1 CEPIPHIANST
12 ICNCNNQTTY
22 PIIITALLLPCFTAL
37 PPFSTTYLFPFI
49 LPNPEPKRCLSSV
62 TEMTQ
67 PDLQRRG
74 AGVQELAG
82 GHVLTIE
89 TLTKQ
94 LDENSQKMK
103 DYAQQVAKQ
112 NVEIEMKNRE
122 IAAKEQVA
130 QALRDD
136 ADKRASEH
144 KKTVDE
150 LIKEKDN
157 YKKLQTKCLELV
169 GRIQELKKAAQD
181 QSGPQSRTGI
191 TNAEFNALR
200 NELNI
205 HQRRADKLSKENA
218 QLKAAPTTAPAPTTA
233 FAAPAVP
240 VKESAEYKELE
251 KRHERIKEEIRK
263 RNKKQ
268 TDEIEKLTKEVEQ
281 LQDKKADDARLIEE
295 LENDGE
301 YYENQAKQLR
311 DRVVELEAN
320 LNGDLAE
327 RLNEVNETCDILQQ
341 DKDNLQQQLRILQ
354 NSTVSVAD
362 YNAAVSQRDVTLSHQ
377 NNQTDQLNRLV
388 AQRDAEIHVLQRDLE
403 EAREDL
409 ENISDDR
416 EEVKAECAIFQN
428 DTAELRREL
437 KKERDEKV
445 GLQAHIAALQGQ
457 LSGSQTQIA
466 SLQAELNEEKRS
478 SQEKVGQLGN
488 DLRAAKDARNDV
500 YNQAVEHI
508 NGQNAELG
516 TLKNENAALREQVTA
531 SEATKG
537 EEKVSSSQF
546 QAQYSLYRTKATKL
560 EKQVGELQAVL
571 ADYEA
576 QARAHVCAAAEQTPP
591 APANYLSYSGS
602 TTVTTAPEAPTTSSD
617 DEIDELCDLV
627 ANCHLNL
634 AEEAEL
640 YPARPQLST
649 PSPSSPL
656 PPLPSSPLPP
666 PPITLQTPLTPP
678 PSPPNATVNDD
689 LDGFESREYIRRGL
703 HPHCAD
709 CRTRKI
715 LRPDPASGE
724 WKRPDRWW
732 KRKPCAA
739 HSEWWYPVAARPFNR
754 QPAWCSA
761 CPDCIQ
767 ADLDEFGSGLPE
779 DQLPEELA
787 EKYRCRDPQCEP
799 WDRHLQVL
807 DFAGHVLA
815 EEKRKQLHRQQ
826 VREARF
832 WAA

>member
-1 CEPIPHIANST
+1 
-12 ICNCNNQTTY
+12 
-22 PIIITALLLPCFTAL
+22 
-37 PPFSTTYLFPFI
+37 
-49 LPNPEPKRCLSSV
+49 
-62 TEMTQ
+62 MTQ
-67 PDLQRRG
+67 PDVHRRG
-74 AGVQELAG
+74 AGVQELTG

-89 TLTKQ
+89 TLTAQ
-94 LDENSQKMK
+94 LDENNQKMK
-103 DYAQQVAKQ
+103 DYAQQIAKQ

-122 IAAKEQVA
+122 LAAKEQVA

-144 KKTVDE
+144 KKTADE
-150 LIKEKDN
+150 LIKAKDN
-157 YKKLQTKCLELV
+157 YKKLQTKCQELV
-169 GRIQELKKAAQD
+169 GRIQELKKAAED

-205 HQRRADKLSKENA
+205 QQRRADKLSKENA
-218 QLKAAPTTAPAPTTA
+218 QLKAAPIPAPAPTTA

-251 KRHERIKEEIRK
+251 RRHERIKEEIRK
-263 RNKKQ
+263 RNKEQ
-268 TDEIEKLTKEVEQ
+268 TDEIEKLTKEVEN
-281 LQDKKADDARLIEE
+281 LQDEKADNAKLIEE

-320 LNGDLAE
+320 FNGDLAE
-327 RLNEVNETCDILQQ
+327 RLNEVNETCDILQGE
-341 DKDNLQQQLRILQ
+341 KDNLQQQLRILQ

-362 YNAAVSQRDVTLSHQ
+362 YNAAVSQRDIALGHQ
-377 NNQTDQLNRLV
+377 NNQIDQLNHLV
-388 AQRDAEIHVLQRDLE
+388 AQRDAEILVLQRDLE
-403 EAREDL
+403 EAKEDL
-409 ENISDDR
+409 VDIRDER
-416 EEVKAECAIFQN
+416 GEVKAECAIFQN
-428 DTAELRREL
+428 DTTELRREV
-437 KKERDEKV
+437 KKERDEKI
-445 GLQAHIAALQGQ
+445 GLQAQIAALQGQ
-457 LSGSQTQIA
+457 LNGSQTQIA

-478 SQEKVGQLGN
+478 SQEKIGQLET
-488 DLRAAKDARNDV
+488 DLRATKGARDDV
-500 YNQAVEHI
+500 YNQAVEYI
-508 NGQNAELG
+508 KGQNAEIG

-537 EEKVSSSQF
+537 EEKVSSDQF
-546 QAQYSLYRTKATKL
+546 QAQYSLDRTKATKL

-576 QARAHVCAAAEQTPP
+576 QARAHVCAAPEQTPP
-591 APANYLSYSGS
+591 APANYLSYSGI

-627 ANCHLNL
+627 ANCHLYL

-649 PSPSSPL
+649 PPPSSPL
-656 PPLPSSPLPP
+656 PPLPPP
-666 PPITLQTPLTPP
+666 PTILHTPLTPP

-689 LDGFESREYIRRGL
+689 LDGFEPCEYIRRRL
-703 HPHCAD
+703 HPHCDD

-739 HSEWWYPVAARPFNR
+739 HSEWWWPVSARAFDR
-754 QPAWCSA
+754 RPAWCST

-807 DFAGHVLA
+807 DFAGYVLA
-815 EEKRKQLHRQQ
+815 EEKRKQLHLQQ
-826 VREARF
+826 VREARI
-832 WAA
+832 WAT